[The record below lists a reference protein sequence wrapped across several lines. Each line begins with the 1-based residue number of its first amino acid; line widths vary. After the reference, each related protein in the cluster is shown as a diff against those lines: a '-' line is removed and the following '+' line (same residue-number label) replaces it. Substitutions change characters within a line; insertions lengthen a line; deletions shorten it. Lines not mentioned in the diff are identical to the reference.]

1 MRYLELT
8 VMILT
13 VILSLWLLLF
23 KNKGKPFIFPV
34 VMNTVLLAAH
44 LIVEKPRWQM
54 GIIYFFALILLEYV
68 LWANIHGKEIRIN
81 KVLKGF
87 LTVIAV
93 LLVVLS
99 VIPPL
104 ALPVPRLPEPTGSFP
119 IGSMSFLMEDTSRSE
134 IYTEEEGDF
143 RELMIT
149 VWYPAQKEK
158 GAKPAPYVVDTQ
170 ALGAAIRDGVGVHGF
185 LVGYLSLVKSGV
197 VADAPL
203 SDDSETYPLLVF
215 SHGLGVSSG
224 FYASII
230 VELVSRGYIVAS
242 IDHTYSTISTTFS
255 DGRVTNFQT
264 DVENYSDAELA
275 ELEAIWSEDI
285 RFVVTQMEAMNQ
297 GVYTDAFRNRIDT
310 ARIGALGHSF
320 GGGAAYTALFADERI
335 KAAINLDGSVYGV
348 DPSLSFE
355 SKSFMLLTSDDY
367 AAAIRDAE
375 SKLIS
380 YDELSEE
387 KRKVLEEEGVD
398 RIEYDE
404 QMGRM
409 VDCMDFLKNVLAE
422 GNLFLRISGTKHYNF
437 SDLAIFSPLV
447 KSMGMTGSIDER
459 RGLSIVTGLCGEF
472 FDERLTENAGP
483 RLSEFIRDRSEIV
496 AEALR

>member
-8 VMILT
+8 GMILT

-23 KNKGKPFIFPV
+23 KNKGKLFIFPV

-54 GIIYFFALILLEYV
+54 GIIYFFTLILLEYV
-68 LWANIHGKEIRIN
+68 LWANIRGKEIRIN

-143 RELMIT
+143 RELMVT

-170 ALGAAIRDGVGVHGF
+170 ALGAAIRDGVGVPGF

-203 SDDSETYPLLVF
+203 SEDYETYPLLVF

-242 IDHTYSTISTTFS
+242 IDHTYSTISTTFP

-285 RFVVTQMEAMNQ
+285 RFVVTQMEAMNK
-297 GVYTDAFRNRIDT
+297 GVYTDAFRDRIDT

-387 KRKVLEEEGVD
+387 KRKALEEEGVD
-398 RIEYDE
+398 RIGYDE

-447 KSMGMTGSIDER
+447 KSMGMTGSIDGR

>member
-8 VMILT
+8 GMILT

-68 LWANIHGKEIRIN
+68 LWANIRGKEIRIN

-143 RELMIT
+143 RELMVT

-170 ALGAAIRDGVGVHGF
+170 ALGAAIRDGVGVPGF

-242 IDHTYSTISTTFS
+242 IDHTYSTISTTFP

-387 KRKVLEEEGVD
+387 KRKALEEEGVD

-447 KSMGMTGSIDER
+447 KSMGMTGSIDGR

>member
-8 VMILT
+8 GMILT

-23 KNKGKPFIFPV
+23 KNKGKLFIFPV

-54 GIIYFFALILLEYV
+54 GIVYFFALILLEYV
-68 LWANIHGKEIRIN
+68 LWANIRGKEIRIN

-143 RELMIT
+143 RELMVT

-170 ALGAAIRDGVGVHGF
+170 ALGAAIRDGVGVPGF

-203 SDDSETYPLLVF
+203 SEDYETYPLLVF

-242 IDHTYSTISTTFS
+242 IDHTYSTISTTFP

-285 RFVVTQMEAMNQ
+285 RFVVTQMEAMNK

-387 KRKVLEEEGVD
+387 KRKALEEEGVD
-398 RIEYDE
+398 RIGYDE

-447 KSMGMTGSIDER
+447 KSMGMTGSIDGR

>member
-23 KNKGKPFIFPV
+23 KNKGKLFIFPV

-54 GIIYFFALILLEYV
+54 GIVYFFALILLEYV
-68 LWANIHGKEIRIN
+68 LWANIRGKEIRIN

-143 RELMIT
+143 RELMVT

-170 ALGAAIRDGVGVHGF
+170 ALGAAIRDGVGVPGF

-242 IDHTYSTISTTFS
+242 IDHTYSTISTTFP

-387 KRKVLEEEGVD
+387 KRKALEEEGVD

-447 KSMGMTGSIDER
+447 KSMGMTGSIDGR